1 MLVFSIPY
9 TRTIY
14 GVSPVS
20 GALFVPVFS
29 LCCISIDIMGKSKDK
44 RSSSTP
50 PVELFSTSVSQPSS
64 GFPPRTF
71 VTNTAAPVPLISQ
84 DGPGVFPPSD
94 GCTRFPAAVDEEGV
108 NNPPS
113 DRIDLE
119 PVPQAGINF
128 TLFNKFLAFANLNS
142 GALIPPVSAPAALGA
157 PHQIVTSARY
167 LTLGGTDTTR
177 AHRSP

>member
-20 GALFVPVFS
+20 GALFVPVFL
-29 LCCISIDIMGKSKDK
+29 LCCVSIDIMGKSKDK

-50 PVELFSTSVSQPSS
+50 PVELFSASVSQPSS

-113 DRIDLE
+113 DRKIDLE

-128 TLFNKFLAFANLNS
+128 ALFNKFLAS
-142 GALIPPVSAPAALGA
+142 R
-157 PHQIVTSARY
+157 T
-167 LTLGGTDTTR
+167 
-177 AHRSP
+177 